1 MIQSMTG
8 YGKSLCEF
16 PNKKVSIEIKSLNSK
31 QLDLNVRV
39 PSSYRDKELE
49 LRNEVSRSLFRGKIE
64 CGIYIENLGSERS
77 VQINQI
83 VATNYFQQLTQLA
96 NTLNI
101 SQSADLLPIL
111 MNMPD
116 VIVKSETPEV
126 DENEWVEIQ
135 KHFTIAL
142 ENITEFRN
150 SEGKVLELE
159 IRNRVAIIATLLEQV
174 TPFELARIER
184 IKTKILD
191 SLNEFA
197 EKQNIDQNRFE
208 QELIYYLEKIDVT
221 EEKVRLKSHIDY
233 FLECMDDEPQPGK
246 KLGFIAQEM
255 GREINTLGSKAND
268 SDMQRVVIQM
278 KDELEK
284 IKEQILNIL

>member
-31 QLDLNVRV
+31 QFDLNLRV
-39 PSSYRDKELE
+39 PSAYRDKELD
-49 LRNEVSRSLFRGKIE
+49 LRNEISRALFRGKVE

-77 VQINQI
+77 VQINQV
-83 VATNYFQQLTQLA
+83 VAANYYQQLVQLSDSLNLN
-96 NTLNI
+96 NT
-101 SQSADLLPIL
+101 SELLPIL
-111 MNMPD
+111 MGMPD
-116 VIVKSETPEV
+116 VIVKSETPEI

-135 KHFTIAL
+135 KQFVVAL
-142 ENITEFRN
+142 NNIIDFRN
-150 SEGKVLELE
+150 CEGRVLEQE
-159 IRNRVAIIATLLEQV
+159 IRLRVSMIANLLEQV
-174 TPFELARIER
+174 TPFEIARIER
-184 IKTKILD
+184 IKNKILD
-191 SLNEFA
+191 SLNDFA
-197 EKQNIDQNRFE
+197 EKQIVDQNRFE

-233 FLECMDDEPQPGK
+233 FLECMTSEPQPGK

>member
-8 YGKSLCEF
+8 YGKATCEF
-16 PNKKVSIEIKSLNSK
+16 PNKKVCIEIKSLNSK
-31 QLDLNVRV
+31 QLDLNVRM
-39 PSSYRDKELE
+39 PSAYREKELE
-49 LRNEVSRSLFRGKIE
+49 LRNEISRSLFRGKVE
-64 CGIYIENLGSERS
+64 CGIYIENLGGERS
-77 VQINQI
+77 VQINQV
-83 VATNYFQQLTQLA
+83 VAANYYQQLVTLQD
-96 NTLNI
+96 TLNI
-101 SQSADLLPIL
+101 SSKEQLLPII
-111 MNMPD
+111 MGMPD

-126 DENEWVEIQ
+126 DENDWIEIQ
-135 KHFTIAL
+135 KQFLVAL
-142 ENITEFRN
+142 ASINDFRN
-150 SEGKVLELE
+150 NEGQVLEIE
-159 IRNRVAIIATLLEQV
+159 IRNRVSLISNLLDQV

-191 SLNEFA
+191 SLREFA
-197 EKQNIDQNRFE
+197 EKQIIDQNRFE

-233 FLECMDDEPQPGK
+233 FLECMNVESQPGK

-268 SDMQRVVIQM
+268 SDLQRIVIQM